1 MVHSRTSAVRETSPL
16 KKIGFVYLVREMS
29 EGNVYIP
36 VKKKIIRVRD
46 SCHAI
51 IFEIDQFVIY
61 TYHDL
66 ICIWFFFFHYVP
78 NHEKS

>member
-29 EGNVYIP
+29 EGNVYMIP

-51 IFEIDQFVIY
+51 ILTVLMNAE
-61 TYHDL
+61 
-66 ICIWFFFFHYVP
+66 
-78 NHEKS
+78 